1 MAVKGWLESSGIEA
15 FEFCEKMQAKGVKTL
30 ICTDISKD
38 GAMAGTNR
46 ALYREL
52 RALKDRHP
60 SWSLCAITSDPGFEK
75 SFGLRA
81 DKKRRLYNGR
91 LECTYYIY
99 YGRRKPVSA

>member
-1 MAVKGWLESSGIEA
+1 MLSLENGVFICNPPYGERLND
-15 FEFCEKMQAKGVKTL
+15 QA
-30 ICTDISKD
+30 
-38 GAMAGTNR
+38 AAR
-46 ALYREL
+46 ALYRDL
-52 RALKDRHP
+52 RALRDRHP
-60 SWSLCAITSDPGFEK
+60 SWSICAITSDPGFEK

>member
-1 MAVKGWLESSGIEA
+1 MQKAVLVGLN
-15 FEFCEKMQAKGVKTL
+15 V
-30 ICTDISKD
+30 
-38 GAMAGTNR
+38 NN
-46 ALYREL
+46 
-52 RALKDRHP
+52 
-60 SWSLCAITSDPGFEK
+60 DPGFEK